1 MEHFGGAVEKTV
13 EGAAN
18 ALDKSMNRAWS
29 FGPVRLIGKA
39 LSFCAGA
46 GLMASY
52 FPLKEKGC
60 HKAAKF
66 CLISGGIS
74 AGQFRL
80 DSRIPVTCPEEHG
93 VTALGPSSGEA
104 IGATPSHF

>member
-1 MEHFGGAVEKTV
+1 MKEERLEEVMEHFGGAVEKTV

-46 GLMASY
+46 GLMESY

-66 CLISGGIS
+66 CLISN
-74 AGQFRL
+74 
-80 DSRIPVTCPEEHG
+80 PVIFVLLLKPQRGHKATQSSQPEH
-93 VTALGPSSGEA
+93 VTWD
-104 IGATPSHF
+104 

>member
-1 MEHFGGAVEKTV
+1 MKEERLEEVMEHFGGAVEKTV

-66 CLISGGIS
+66 CLISGGIVIIVQ
-74 AGQFRL
+74 AAELLIFRKKN
-80 DSRIPVTCPEEHG
+80 
-93 VTALGPSSGEA
+93 
-104 IGATPSHF
+104 